1 MRDWERPGVHG
12 ILLLHFTSRFYF
24 LQSILCLQDSRIQL
38 LGNLLEDVVSYI
50 SPQISNKNSLAQI
63 FFLFFTNATT
73 YWCQECLEQIH
84 SVVLLRCS
92 LCFMFK
98 FAWTKSTNLKVNS
111 KSMVCSEG
119 INTDMYVNLLY
130 VYQQQL
136 RKRELSIT
144 RAY

>member
-63 FFLFFTNATT
+63 FFCFLQMLPPTGAKNAWNRYTV
-73 YWCQECLEQIH
+73 WSSFDVVFALCSNSHEQNPLI
-84 SVVLLRCS
+84 
-92 LCFMFK
+92 
-98 FAWTKSTNLKVNS
+98 
-111 KSMVCSEG
+111 
-119 INTDMYVNLLY
+119 
-130 VYQQQL
+130 
-136 RKRELSIT
+136 
-144 RAY
+144 